1 LSGYSPRRP
10 LLGAF
15 INGASAQILT
25 VMLRRD
31 EVVRRSQGLQPSVR
45 SKLLDDWD
53 AMAEAA
59 RLYKERQ
66 AENMGEV
73 PVAPPALAAAAED
86 VEGGLYSV
94 RMIASVI
101 GRSDRRV
108 RQMLVSGDLEGVKVH
123 DRWMVT
129 EESVGDYGMRQL
141 LARQAG

>member
-1 LSGYSPRRP
+1 MYNPRRP

-15 INGASAQILT
+15 LNGASAQIFT
-25 VMLRRD
+25 VMLPRD
-31 EVVRRSQGLQPSVR
+31 EVVRRSKELPPPVR

-53 AMAEAA
+53 AIAA
-59 RLYKERQ
+59 AANAFKERQ
-66 AENMGEV
+66 KENRDDI
-73 PVAPPALAAAAED
+73 PPAPIHEPPTTVRED
-86 VEGGLYSV
+86 VKGLYSV

-108 RQMLVSGDLEGVKVH
+108 RQMLVSGELEGVKVH